1 MPKNK
6 TEQPKNKK
14 AQDEDED
21 EEEAEDEDEEEE
33 EETEDTETEESED
46 SDEEEEEEESPKA
59 KKGAKKTGKGSGL
72 VPREPV
78 QVPKDVFKAAPK
90 EVRELLTKREAAQA
104 KGDKKALR
112 KIRMALRAKGFR
124 LSELTTA
131 GAKSEE

>member
-14 AQDEDED
+14 AQDDDEDED
-21 EEEAEDEDEEEE
+21 EDADEEEE
-33 EETEDTETEESED
+33 EETEEAEDTEETEEADE
-46 SDEEEEEEESPKA
+46 DEEEDEAPKA
-59 KKGAKKTGKGSGL
+59 KKKTGKGSGL

-78 QVPKDVFKAAPK
+78 KVPKDIFKAAPK